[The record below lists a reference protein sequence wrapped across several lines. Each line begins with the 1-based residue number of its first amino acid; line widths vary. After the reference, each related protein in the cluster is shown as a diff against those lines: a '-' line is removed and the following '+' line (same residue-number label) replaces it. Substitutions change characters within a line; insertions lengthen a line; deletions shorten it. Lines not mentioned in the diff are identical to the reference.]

1 MFALTWLNPHVYLDT
16 VVLIGSIS
24 TQFEHSKLYFALG
37 TITAS
42 WLFFFSL
49 GYGARLLTPIFENPK
64 AWKVLDGLI
73 ALIMW
78 SIALSLI
85 VDV

>member
-1 MFALTWLNPHVYLDT
+1 M
-16 VVLIGSIS
+16 LIGSIS
-24 TQFEHSKLYFALG
+24 TQFEHTKLYFALG
-37 TITAS
+37 VITAS

-64 AWKVLDGLI
+64 AWKVLDGLV

-78 SIALSLI
+78 GIALSL
-85 VDV
+85 VLNA